1 MVTSQDIGNPAR
13 ELLTEVEAGE
23 ILGGISRIT
32 LQSWRSRGEG
42 PPYLK
47 IGRLVRYRRQALTDW
62 LETRERNPLGG
73 QR

>member
-1 MVTSQDIGNPAR
+1 MSTQQTVDLVR